1 MKFRNAFLASFVF
14 FIFVSFKNE
23 TKMIVNPLLAEY
35 KTPFNTIPFDKI
47 RTEHYEPAFDTA
59 FARAKV
65 EINAIVSNTSDPT
78 FENTIVALENSGELL
93 NDISNILFNLN
104 IAETNPEI
112 QALARDISP
121 RLSEFYN
128 DITLNKVMYD
138 KVKSVYTQANSLPL
152 TIEQQR
158 LLDLTHKRFIR
169 NGADLNDTDKEKF
182 REASKEL
189 TKLTVKFGENVLA
202 ETNAY
207 ALHITDTANLDGLP
221 SDVIVAAAVEAKQRQ
236 KEGWIFTLQYP
247 SYIPF
252 MKYANNREL
261 RKKLSIAF
269 SSKGIQNNE
278 YDNQEI
284 IKKITALRLQIANLL
299 GYKTYSEYV
308 LSERMA
314 ETPAKV
320 NNFLKELLDASMPF
334 ATEEVA
340 ELTNYAKSLG
350 ANFELQSWDWSYYSE
365 KLKKEKYSIDDEITR
380 PYFKLEN
387 VYTAVFDIANK
398 LYGLTFKENKE
409 IPIYHPDVV
418 ANEVYDDSGKLIA
431 ILYMDFFPRQGK
443 RQGAWMTEFIQQY
456 KKNGVDVRPHISLVF
471 NFTKPTAEK
480 PSLITYN
487 DVRTVLH
494 EFGHAL
500 HGMLSD
506 VTYGSLAGT
515 NVYRDFVEL
524 PSQIMENW
532 AEEKEWLDQLAIH
545 YETKAKMPAELLQ
558 KIIDSKNYN
567 AGNISVRQIGFALND
582 MAWHSLTEPFNGNV
596 IEFEN
601 NATETAQILPVVE
614 GTSLS
619 TSFNHIFSGG
629 YASGYYGYKW
639 AEVLDADAFSVF
651 KQNGIFDKKTAAS
664 FRENI
669 LSKGGTEH
677 PMKLYVKFRGQEPSI
692 TPLLERSGFIKR

>member
-14 FIFVSFKNE
+14 FIFVSLKNE

-47 RTEHYEPAFDTA
+47 RTEHYGPAFDTA
-59 FARAKV
+59 FTRAKV
-65 EINAIVSNTSDPT
+65 EINEIVSNTSAPT

-93 NDISNILFNLN
+93 NNISSILFNLN

-128 DITLNKVMYD
+128 DITLNKVLYD

-152 TIEQQR
+152 NIEQQR
-158 LLDLTHKRFIR
+158 LLDLTHKRFVR

-207 ALHITDTANLDGLP
+207 TLHITDTADLAGLP
-221 SDVIVAAAVEAKQRQ
+221 SDVIVAAAEEAKQRQ

-247 SYIPF
+247 SYVPF
-252 MKYANNREL
+252 MKYADNREL
-261 RKKLSIAF
+261 RKRLSVAF

-284 IKKITALRLQIANLL
+284 IKKITSLRLQIATLL

-320 NNFLKELLDASMPF
+320 NNFLKEILDASMPF

-387 VYTAVFDIANK
+387 VYTAVFDLANK

-456 KKNGVDVRPHISLVF
+456 KKDGVDIRPHISLVF

-532 AEEKEWLDQLAIH
+532 AEEKEWLDKLAIH
-545 YETKAKMPAELLQ
+545 YQTKAKMPADLLQ

-567 AGNISVRQIGFALND
+567 AGYLSVRQIGFALND

-596 IEFEN
+596 VEFEN
-601 NATETAQILPVVE
+601 KATEIAQILPVVE

-664 FRENI
+664 FRKNI

-677 PMKLYVKFRGQEPSI
+677 PMKLYVKFRGYEPSI